1 MTDCASLEA
10 DEAQRRFVSILK
22 EYPIMLNVS
31 MLPEIRK
38 KRTAALTEIT
48 KRVELEMNVPITECQ
63 IAKKIQNLKSRIK
76 KRNELMKAGKKT
88 FYLKDWQKDFSD
100 FMEEESKLAALRGNN
115 FWVEQGAVSAELL
128 RNDSEGGEF
137 LTLNAENSEVDV
149 NSYSDE
155 DEMCKPLPQEILM
168 NHSAGE
174 STSHTEKRHRLP
186 ETEETKRLSTAELKR
201 LVLLEQLN
209 FYRDANKL
217 VQFKLDEQCKKS
229 REEEEGAP
237 NCSMSC
243 LTLEC
248 CGEFRCLSE
257 LRMCR
262 VTSVQVPKRCG
273 SPVSPPA
280 APLAVPH
287 VAHG

>member
-38 KRTAALTEIT
+38 KRTATLTEIT

-155 DEMCKPLPQEILM
+155 DEMFKPLPQEILM

-217 VQFKLDEQCKKS
+217 VQFKLDEQCKKRNIRVVPS
-229 REEEEGAP
+229 AKRRVEPFSLKSFTATLKRRGPSTEPCGTPCEILLMQKKAP
-237 NCSMSC
+237 FIETTC
-243 LTLEC
+243 L
-248 CGEFRCLSE
+248 R
-257 LRMCR
+257 
-262 VTSVQVPKRCG
+262 
-273 SPVSPPA
+273 
-280 APLAVPH
+280 LAR
-287 VAHG
+287 